1 MIKRR
6 GFSEKNVCLG
16 SSFFLFLVG
25 ILQAGNLETA
35 FRFPDKNDI
44 IKPSKANRSNQKR
57 RAVIMRRYLK
67 KLTAMGMAAAMVF
80 SLAGCGGSN
89 DSGEKSSPAAPST
102 EASVADAQP
111 EGTENTSEGE
121 PVTLKITWWGGQAR
135 HDYTQKMLD
144 AYTASHPNV
153 TFEAMPSGWDGYFDK
168 LATQAASGSMPDIV
182 QMDYLYITTYAKNN
196 SLADLQQFVDDGTI
210 DTSTIDENLLN
221 TGNINGKLNGLV
233 LSSSYLSVGYNP
245 EVLTQAGVEEPD
257 SSWTWD
263 DFIKTAET
271 VKEKTG
277 KYGMAGGPVD
287 DTNLF
292 NYWVRQHGESLFS
305 EDKKTIGYADD
316 KLCADFIQMWA
327 GLMEKGAAPNPDE
340 YAAIQTLGEEGRP
353 VVTGEGAMLTEWNNY
368 ATKVSG
374 TNDKL
379 KMVTPPMAAG
389 SDAKGLWMK
398 PGMFFSIAETSNVKK
413 EAAEFINWFIN
424 SEEANDI
431 MMAERG
437 TPVSSNIR
445 DYMVSSGKLSAQ
457 QAAMFK
463 GVEDALVLCGET
475 PDPDPVGMS
484 EVNEAFK
491 NAAYSAFYGQI
502 TPEEAAAKFRKDADA
517 ILSRN
522 N

>member
-1 MIKRR
+1 MKK
-6 GFSEKNVCLG
+6 S
-16 SSFFLFLVG
+16 
-25 ILQAGNLETA
+25 
-35 FRFPDKNDI
+35 
-44 IKPSKANRSNQKR
+44 
-57 RAVIMRRYLK
+57 LK
-67 KLTAMGMAAAMVF
+67 KLAAIGISAAMAL
-80 SLAGCGGSN
+80 SLAGCG
-89 DSGEKSSPAAPST
+89 SGNRGGAKEAGSSPEAPAADSSKAGT
-102 EASVADAQP
+102 QAA
-111 EGTENTSEGE
+111 GTESGNE
-121 PVTLKITWWGGQAR
+121 PVTIKITWWGGQGR

-153 TFEAMPSGWDGYFDK
+153 TFEAMPSGWDGYFEK

-210 DTSTIDENLLN
+210 DTSKIDENLLS

-233 LSSSYLSVGYNP
+233 LSSSYISVGYNP
-245 EVLTQAGVEEPD
+245 EVLAAAGVESPTGN
-257 SSWTWD
+257 WTWN

-292 NYWVRQHGESLFS
+292 NYWIRQHGESLFS
-305 EDKKTIGYADD
+305 EDKKAIGYTDD
-316 KLCADFIQMWA
+316 TLCEDFIKMWA
-327 GLMEKGAAPNPDE
+327 DLMEKGAAPNPDE
-340 YAAIQTLGEEGRP
+340 FAAIQTLGEEGRP

-368 ATKVSG
+368 ATKVSAS
-374 TNDKL
+374 NDKL
-379 KMVTPPMAAG
+379 KMVTPPMVAD
-389 SDAKGLWMK
+389 SDTKGLWMK
-398 PGMFFSIAETSNVKK
+398 PGMFFAIADTSNVKK
-413 EAAEFINWFIN
+413 EAAEFINWFVN

-437 TPVSSNIR
+437 TPVSSEIR
-445 DYMVSSGKLSAQ
+445 DYMVSSGKLTEQ

-463 GVEDALVLCGET
+463 GVEEALALCGET

-484 EVNEAFK
+484 EVNESFK

-502 TPEEAAAKFRKDADA
+502 SPKEAAAKFRKDADA

>member
-1 MIKRR
+1 MKR
-6 GFSEKNVCLG
+6 S
-16 SSFFLFLVG
+16 
-25 ILQAGNLETA
+25 
-35 FRFPDKNDI
+35 
-44 IKPSKANRSNQKR
+44 
-57 RAVIMRRYLK
+57 LK
-67 KLTAMGMAAAMVF
+67 KITALGMAAAMAF
-80 SLAGCGGSN
+80 SLAGCGSNNSGGETTTAGS
-89 DSGEKSSPAAPST
+89 SQAAPST
-102 EASVADAQP
+102 EATSTDTQAAS
-111 EGTENTSEGE
+111 TETESAGE
-121 PVTLKITWWGGQAR
+121 PVTLKITWWGGQGR
-135 HDYTQKMLD
+135 HDYTQKMLE

-210 DTSTIDENLLN
+210 DTSKIDVNLLN
-221 TGNINGKLNGLV
+221 TGNIDGKLNGLV

-245 EVLTQAGVEEPD
+245 EVLAEAGVENPTG
-257 SSWTWD
+257 SWTWD
-263 DFIKTAET
+263 DFVKTAET
-271 VKEKTG
+271 VKEKTD

-305 EDKKTIGYADD
+305 EDKKAIGYADD

-327 GLMEKGAAPNPDE
+327 DLMAKGAAPNPDE
-340 YAAIQTLGEEGRP
+340 YAAIQTLGEDGRP

-379 KMVTPPMAAG
+379 KIVTPPMVVG
-389 SDAKGLWMK
+389 SDTKGLWMK
-398 PGMFFSIAETSNVKK
+398 PGMFFSIAETSKVKK
-413 EAAEFINWFIN
+413 EAAEFIDWFIN

-437 TPVSSNIR
+437 TPVSSEIR
-445 DYMVSSGKLSAQ
+445 DYMVSSGKLSDQ

-463 GVEDALVLCGET
+463 GVEDALALCGET

-484 EVNEAFK
+484 EVNESFK
-491 NAAYSAFYGQI
+491 NAAYSAFYGQVS
-502 TPEEAAAKFRKDADA
+502 PEEAAAKFRKDADA

>member
-1 MIKRR
+1 MKR
-6 GFSEKNVCLG
+6 S
-16 SSFFLFLVG
+16 
-25 ILQAGNLETA
+25 
-35 FRFPDKNDI
+35 
-44 IKPSKANRSNQKR
+44 
-57 RAVIMRRYLK
+57 LK
-67 KLTAMGMAAAMVF
+67 KLTALSMAAAMAF
-80 SLAGCGGSN
+80 SLAGCSSGNGG
-89 DSGEKSSPAAPST
+89 ETTAA
-102 EASVADAQP
+102 EAAKTDTQAA
-111 EGTENTSEGE
+111 GTESTGE
-121 PVTLKITWWGGQAR
+121 PVTLKITWWGGLGR

-144 AYTASHPNV
+144 AYTAYNPNV

-210 DTSTIDENLLN
+210 DTSKIDQNLLN
-221 TGNINGKLNGLV
+221 TGNINGKLNGMV

-245 EVLTQAGVEEPD
+245 EVLADAGVTEPD

-263 DFIKTAET
+263 DFIQTAET

-305 EDKKTIGYADD
+305 EDKKAIGYADD
-316 KLCADFIQMWA
+316 KLCSDFIQMWA
-327 GLMEKGAAPNPDE
+327 DLMAKGAAPNPDE

-379 KMVTPPMAAG
+379 KMVTPPMVAG

-398 PGMFFSIAETSNVKK
+398 PGMFFSIAETSKVKK
-413 EAAEFINWFIN
+413 EAAEFIDWFVN

-437 TPVSSNIR
+437 TPVSSEIR
-445 DYMVSSGKLSAQ
+445 DYMVASGKLSDQ
-457 QAAMFK
+457 QATMFK
-463 GVEDALVLCGET
+463 GVEDALALCGET

-484 EVNEAFK
+484 EVNESFK
-491 NAAYSAFYGQI
+491 NAAYSAFYGQM

>member
-1 MIKRR
+1 MKR
-6 GFSEKNVCLG
+6 S
-16 SSFFLFLVG
+16 
-25 ILQAGNLETA
+25 
-35 FRFPDKNDI
+35 
-44 IKPSKANRSNQKR
+44 
-57 RAVIMRRYLK
+57 LK
-67 KLTAMGMAAAMVF
+67 KITALGMAAAMAF
-80 SLAGCGGSN
+80 SLAGCG
-89 DSGEKSSPAAPST
+89 SGNGRETTVNGGGTAAPSA
-102 EASVADAQP
+102 E
-111 EGTENTSEGE
+111 TSETQANSTESAGE
-121 PVTLKITWWGGQAR
+121 PVTLKITWWGGQGR

-196 SLADLQQFVDDGTI
+196 SLADLQQFVADGTI
-210 DTSTIDENLLN
+210 DTSKIDENLLN

-245 EVLTQAGVEEPD
+245 EVLAEAGAAEPA

-292 NYWVRQHGESLFS
+292 NYWVRQHGESLFR
-305 EDKKTIGYADD
+305 EDKKAIGYSDD
-316 KLCADFIQMWA
+316 KLCSDFIKMWA
-327 GLMEKGAAPNPDE
+327 DLMAKGAAPNPDE

-353 VVTGEGAMLTEWNNY
+353 VVTGDGAMLTEWNNY

-379 KMVTPPMAAG
+379 KMVTPPMVAG
-389 SDAKGLWMK
+389 SGTMGLWMK
-398 PGMFFSIAETSNVKK
+398 PGMFFSIAETSKVKK
-413 EAAEFINWFIN
+413 EAAEFIDWFVN

-437 TPVSSNIR
+437 TPVSSVIR
-445 DYMVSSGKLSAQ
+445 DYMVASGKLSDQ

-463 GVEDALVLCGET
+463 GVEDALALCGET

-484 EVNEAFK
+484 EVNESFK
-491 NAAYSAFYGQI
+491 NAAYSAFYGQV

>member
-1 MIKRR
+1 MKR
-6 GFSEKNVCLG
+6 S
-16 SSFFLFLVG
+16 
-25 ILQAGNLETA
+25 
-35 FRFPDKNDI
+35 
-44 IKPSKANRSNQKR
+44 
-57 RAVIMRRYLK
+57 LK
-67 KLTAMGMAAAMVF
+67 KLTALSMAAAMAF
-80 SLAGCGGSN
+80 SLAGCSSGNGG
-89 DSGEKSSPAAPST
+89 ETTAA
-102 EASVADAQP
+102 EAAKTDTQAA
-111 EGTENTSEGE
+111 GTESTGE
-121 PVTLKITWWGGQAR
+121 PVTLKITWWGGQGR

-210 DTSTIDENLLN
+210 DTSKIDQNLLN
-221 TGNINGKLNGLV
+221 TGNINGKLNGMV

-245 EVLTQAGVEEPD
+245 EVLADAGVTEPD

-263 DFIKTAET
+263 DFIQTAET

-305 EDKKTIGYADD
+305 EDKKAIGYADD
-316 KLCADFIQMWA
+316 KLCSDFIQMWA
-327 GLMEKGAAPNPDE
+327 DLMAKGAAPNPDE

-379 KMVTPPMAAG
+379 KMVTPPMVAG

-398 PGMFFSIAETSNVKK
+398 PGMFFSIAETSKVKK
-413 EAAEFINWFIN
+413 EAAEFIDWFVN

-437 TPVSSNIR
+437 TPVSSEIR
-445 DYMVSSGKLSAQ
+445 DYMVASGKLSDQ
-457 QAAMFK
+457 QATMFK
-463 GVEDALVLCGET
+463 GVEYALALCGET

-484 EVNEAFK
+484 EVNESFK
-491 NAAYSAFYGQI
+491 NAAYSAFYGQM

>member
-1 MIKRR
+1 MKR
-6 GFSEKNVCLG
+6 S
-16 SSFFLFLVG
+16 
-25 ILQAGNLETA
+25 
-35 FRFPDKNDI
+35 
-44 IKPSKANRSNQKR
+44 
-57 RAVIMRRYLK
+57 LK
-67 KLTAMGMAAAMVF
+67 KLTALSMAAAMAF
-80 SLAGCGGSN
+80 SLAGCSSGNGG
-89 DSGEKSSPAAPST
+89 ETTAA
-102 EASVADAQP
+102 EAAKTDTQAA
-111 EGTENTSEGE
+111 GTESTGE
-121 PVTLKITWWGGQAR
+121 PVTLKITWWGGQGR

-210 DTSTIDENLLN
+210 DTSKIDQNLLN
-221 TGNINGKLNGLV
+221 TGNINGKLNGMV

-245 EVLTQAGVEEPD
+245 EVLADAGVTEPD

-263 DFIKTAET
+263 DFIQTAET

-305 EDKKTIGYADD
+305 EDKKAIGYADD
-316 KLCADFIQMWA
+316 KLCSDFIQMWA
-327 GLMEKGAAPNPDE
+327 DLMAKGAAPNPDE
-340 YAAIQTLGEEGRP
+340 YAAIQTLGEEVRP

-379 KMVTPPMAAG
+379 KMVTPPMVAG

-398 PGMFFSIAETSNVKK
+398 PGMFFSIAETSKVKK
-413 EAAEFINWFIN
+413 EAAEFIDWFVN

-437 TPVSSNIR
+437 TPVSSEIR
-445 DYMVSSGKLSAQ
+445 DYMVASGKLSDQ
-457 QAAMFK
+457 QATMFK
-463 GVEDALVLCGET
+463 GVEDALALCGET

-484 EVNEAFK
+484 EVNESFK
-491 NAAYSAFYGQI
+491 NAAYSAFYGQM

>member
-1 MIKRR
+1 MKK
-6 GFSEKNVCLG
+6 S
-16 SSFFLFLVG
+16 
-25 ILQAGNLETA
+25 
-35 FRFPDKNDI
+35 
-44 IKPSKANRSNQKR
+44 
-57 RAVIMRRYLK
+57 LK
-67 KLTAMGMAAAMVF
+67 KLAALGLSAAMTF
-80 SLAGCGGSN
+80 SLVGCSLG
-89 DSGEKSSPAAPST
+89 SGEGEPAAGNNLAASST
-102 EASVADAQP
+102 EDSKADTQVVSAQ
-111 EGTENTSEGE
+111 SMGE
-121 PVTLKITWWGGQAR
+121 PVTIKITWWGGQGR

-196 SLADLQQFVDDGTI
+196 SLADLQPFVADRTI
-210 DTSTIDENLLN
+210 DTSKIDENLLN

-233 LSSSYLSVGYNP
+233 LSSSYISVGYNP
-245 EVLTQAGVEEPD
+245 EVLAEAGVSEPN

-263 DFIKTAET
+263 DFIATAET

-292 NYWVRQHGESLFS
+292 NYWIRQHGESLFT
-305 EDKKTIGYADD
+305 EDKKSIGYTDD
-316 KLCADFIQMWA
+316 KLCSDFLKIWAD
-327 GLMEKGAAPNPDE
+327 LMTKGAAPNPDE
-340 YAAIQTLGEEGRP
+340 FAAIQTLGEEGRP
-353 VVTGEGAMLTEWNNY
+353 VVTGDGAMLTEWNNY
-368 ATKVSG
+368 AAKVSG

-379 KMVTPPMAAG
+379 RTVTPPMVAG

-398 PGMFFSIAETSNVKK
+398 PGMFFSIAETSKVKK
-413 EAAEFINWFIN
+413 EAAEFINWFVN

-437 TPVSSNIR
+437 TPVSSEIR
-445 DYMVSSGKLSAQ
+445 DYMVTSGKLSEQ

-463 GVEDALVLCGET
+463 GVEDALALCGET
-475 PDPDPVGMS
+475 PEPDPVGMS
-484 EVNEAFK
+484 EVNESFK
-491 NAAYSAFYGQI
+491 NAAYSAFYGQV